1 MTVGQETYA
10 TSEDTGQHV
19 NRDRQEVCRRGSEAY
34 KKKILSSLASLKVK
48 DVQHTQLVDDAR

>member
-19 NRDRQEVCRRGSEAY
+19 NRDRQEICRRGGEAY
-34 KKKILSSLASLKVK
+34 KKFLSSLASLKVK
-48 DVQHTQLVDDAR
+48 DVQHTQLVDDAW